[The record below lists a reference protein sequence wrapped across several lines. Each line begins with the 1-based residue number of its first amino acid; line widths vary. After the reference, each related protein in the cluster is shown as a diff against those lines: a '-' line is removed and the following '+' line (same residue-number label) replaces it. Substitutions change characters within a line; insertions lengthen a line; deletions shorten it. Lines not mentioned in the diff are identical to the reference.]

1 MSHIFRLGTQGSTN
15 TASDWANSVAQ
26 PYNQDNIDSID
37 DPNGASAQKE
47 ITSIPS
53 PFARI
58 DLVKRAFGYIANHK
72 DHNGKIDLD
81 GDTIY
86 HKMVSDAL
94 DVGEIFFNIDKYEG
108 LIEIITWNP
117 GQGIQDLLNSSVE
130 GHRILANS
138 LQTYLKL
145 DKGYNFSK
153 LQNIYLLNYIH
164 GPEAMNII
172 GATSPATFFFSS
184 ANNLSYVGERVTF
197 GQDKPFDNEYQ
208 PLYKRD
214 RDYIKS
220 WFYLKYV
227 AMPQTFAQDF
237 PEVNDYLTAT
247 FNAITDM
254 QFRQEL
260 LQPGDVLKNA
270 QPLAITATSNVEV
283 IGMPLLKKSISYKVG
298 TSDFEINAT
307 VNVDQK
313 PLVLPVEPGN
323 KYSQFHYIT
332 AKWGSTNHAAYHDPR
347 GLSKRTLPQDGT
359 HYPYLTVDDF
369 LEETILRVNHP
380 LNHKQYFDGNFSSN
394 GQSTDYTYLLPVKNL
409 FFDYFTID
417 DLKNGLTDGTRMIEM
432 NSVGTGVKVIIR
444 IPIKGN
450 GNVKHIEYSRI
461 YYAPG
466 TDTALDKNEGVI
478 ADVDFTGYVMPA
490 RVFAQE
496 NEAYYSI
503 GLVST
508 FNCNYAFTFRQ
519 GGKSFVA
526 DSQCRNIS
534 VPQTVKT
541 LTYTLERH
549 NFDSIVMSDGA
560 GHQGLLVP
568 AFRKQLETETFSFA
582 VDLGTSNTHIEYITQ
597 RNQTPKALE
606 YGVSQDSPISRM
618 FIHEEM
624 LGGTTI
630 NHLQEEEAAMEYDAM
645 PNLLGGKSLFKFPTR
660 TVLNHK
666 SGVDWGQRLK
676 PFELINLPFPFN
688 KKKDRA
694 YNQSEM
700 DLKWGSGKDSDRMMA
715 SYIECLTV
723 IMRNMVVMND
733 GSLSKTKITWFYP
746 ISMTP
751 RRINNMRTEW
761 DNMYKKY
768 LNPQGSTTNM
778 TESIAPVRY
787 FYQSLP
793 TARNLVNIDIGG
805 GTTDIAFSDNGELQ
819 FVTSFRFASND
830 LFKCDLGKRNRNGII
845 DYYRPQ
851 FDKILGNLKDQELH
865 DILQGIQNSD
875 NVASFLFTLPENPS
889 TATLERSSI
898 DFISKLSQDDD
909 FKIVFIVFYGA
920 IIYHIAEILKKK
932 RLPMPRHITLSGNG
946 SRVLRIITS
955 SEDIMSKFTR
965 TIFQLLGVE
974 GSDGTL
980 DVLGLAASDN
990 PKQSTCKG
998 ALISNAPVNDDS
1010 NKIVVMR
1017 SDGYR
1022 FITNQDLLSGIDSA
1036 YEDRATDAVVN
1047 CLKFILEDLNKAFN
1061 FDDNFGLK
1069 QPSLNL
1075 AKSWTDKAHQSDI
1088 KNFIDRGLQK
1098 SKADT
1103 PGSDTISET
1112 LFFYPFK
1119 GIIDDLSANIYNQ
1132 LGGEK

>member
-1 MSHIFRLGTQGSTN
+1 MPHIFRLGTQGTTD
-15 TASDWANSVAQ
+15 TANDWQNSVAS
-26 PYNQDNIDSID
+26 PYNQSNIDSIE
-37 DPNGASAQKE
+37 DPNGASATRE

-58 DLVKRAFGYIANHK
+58 DLVKRAFGYVANHR
-72 DHNGKIDLD
+72 DRNGHIDLD
-81 GDTIY
+81 GSTIY

-94 DVGEIFFNIDKYEG
+94 DIGEIFFNIDKYEG

-117 GQGIQDLLNSSVE
+117 GQDIQTLLDSPVE
-130 GHRILANS
+130 GHRILGNS
-138 LQTYLKL
+138 LQTYLRL
-145 DKGYNFSK
+145 DQGYNFDK

-184 ANNLSYVGERVTF
+184 ANDLNYVGLNVTF
-197 GQDKPFDNEYQ
+197 GQDKPFDSEYQ

-214 RDYIKS
+214 RDYIKA
-220 WFYLKYV
+220 WFYMKYV
-227 AMPQTFAQDF
+227 AFPQTFAQYF
-237 PEVNDYLTAT
+237 PEVDEYLTAT

-260 LQPGDVLKNA
+260 LNPAGVTANA
-270 QPLAITATSNVEV
+270 MPLALNATSNAEV
-283 IGMPLLKKSISYKVG
+283 IGTPLLKKSIAYQPG

-307 VNVDQK
+307 VNVAQK

-323 KYSQFHYIT
+323 KYSQFRYVT
-332 AKWGSTNHAAYHDPR
+332 ALWGTTNQAPYVDNR
-347 GLSKRTLPQDGT
+347 ILNQRTLPQDGSR
-359 HYPYLTVDDF
+359 YPYITVDDF

-380 LNHKQYFDGNFSSN
+380 LNRQQYFDGNYSGN
-394 GQSTDYTYLLPVKNL
+394 GQSVDYSYLLPLKSL
-409 FFDYFTID
+409 FFDYFTINE
-417 DLKNGLTDGTRMIEM
+417 LKKGLPNGTHMIEM
-432 NSVGTGVKVIIR
+432 HSVGTGVKVIIR
-444 IPIKGN
+444 IPVKGN
-450 GNVKHIEYSRI
+450 GNVKYIEYSRI

-466 TDTALDKNEGVI
+466 TETTLAKNEGVI
-478 ADVDFTGYVMPA
+478 AEVDFTGYVMPA

-496 NEAYYSI
+496 SEACYSI

-508 FNCNYAFTFRQ
+508 YNHNYAFTFQ
-519 GGKSFVA
+519 KDAQSFNMG
-526 DSQCRNIS
+526 SECRNNMA
-534 VPQTVKT
+534 PQTVKT
-541 LTYTLERH
+541 VSYTLEHH
-549 NFDSIVMSDGA
+549 NFDRITVSDGL
-560 GHQGLLVP
+560 GHEGLLVP
-568 AFRKQLETETFSFA
+568 TFRKQLETETFSFA

-597 RNQTPKALE
+597 RNQTPMPLE
-606 YGVSQDSPISRM
+606 YGSQDAPVSRM
-618 FIHEEM
+618 FIHEEV

-630 NHLQEEEAAMEYDAM
+630 NHLQEEEAAMEYDVM
-645 PNLLGGKSLFKFPTR
+645 PKLLSGKSLFKFPTR

-666 SGVDWGQRLK
+666 SGVNWGQRLK
-676 PFELINLPFPFN
+676 PFELINLPFPYN
-688 KKKDRA
+688 KKKDRD
-694 YNQSEM
+694 YNQSEV

-715 SYIECLTV
+715 SYIECLSI

-768 LNPQGSTTNM
+768 FNPQGATTNM

-830 LFKCDLGKRNRNGII
+830 LFKCNLGKRTHNGII

-851 FDKILGNLKDQELH
+851 FDKILGGLKDQELH
-865 DILQGIQNSD
+865 DILQGIQSSD

-889 TATLERSSI
+889 TATLEPSSI
-898 DFISKLSQDDD
+898 DFITKLSQDDD
-909 FKIVFIVFYGA
+909 FKIVFILFYGA
-920 IIYHIAEILKKK
+920 IIYHIAGILKQKH
-932 RLPMPRHITLSGNG
+932 LSMPRHITLSGNG

-955 SEDIMSKFTR
+955 SEDIMSKFTK
-965 TIFQLLGVE
+965 TIFQLLGVD
-974 GSDGTL
+974 GSDGSL
-980 DVLGLAASDN
+980 DVLGLSASDN

-1017 SDGYR
+1017 SDGDG
-1022 FITNQDLLSGIDSA
+1022 FITNQDLLSAIDSA
-1036 YEDRATDAVVN
+1036 YEDKATDAVVK

-1061 FDDNFGLK
+1061 FDDNFGLN

-1075 AKSWTDKAHQSDI
+1075 AKSWTDKAHKSDI

-1119 GIIDDLSANIYNQ
+1119 GIIDDLSANIYSQ
-1132 LGGEK
+1132 LGGKK